1 VIYNSCVS
9 CADAAWN
16 WALQLLEDM
25 EAKMRRLNAV
35 FLWEKTMV
43 INGD

>member
-35 FLWEKTMV
+35 FFMGEN
-43 INGD
+43 NGD